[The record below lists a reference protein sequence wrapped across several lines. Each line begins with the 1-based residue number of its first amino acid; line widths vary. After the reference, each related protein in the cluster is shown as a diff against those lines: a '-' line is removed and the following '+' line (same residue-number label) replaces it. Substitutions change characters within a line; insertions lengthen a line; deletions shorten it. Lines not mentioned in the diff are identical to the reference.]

1 MARTRSNINALS
13 HLLGDCT
20 VPIFV
25 LDAQRRFVYGN
36 AACFAWLQVEP
47 GSLAGK
53 RCDYH
58 SGLPSDPEQSS
69 LNGLC
74 PPPEVFLGRDGHG
87 QIAWARRDGTW
98 ERRWA
103 RFLALGS
110 AADDKACGVL
120 VWVDGPATSPDAV
133 PPFRTASG
141 EDRHAALRQVLS
153 ELGER
158 FHLDQVIG
166 QHPAILRAREIIRL
180 AVQSDSRTLVVG
192 PPGSGREHV
201 ARAVHFGGGHRD
213 AAPLAPLACH
223 LLDAELLNQTITSFA
238 ASCAELQVEHPGTLL
253 LLEVD
258 RLSSDAQAALA
269 GILSIGELGLRT
281 VATARHSLIEL
292 AAKDGFRHDLA
303 FALSTLEIALPPVS
317 QRRDDIPLLAQY
329 FLERENASGG
339 KQLSS
344 FADQAIEQLLLH
356 AWPGNLDELASCV
369 ATACRRASGPQVTV
383 ADLPESLRLA
393 VQAASRPRKKAES
406 IQLDLFLE
414 EVEQELFRRALQRS
428 KGNKAKVAR
437 LLGISRSRAVRRL
450 QHFHMSPDDPPP
462 TPDQPG

>member
-13 HLLGDCT
+13 HLLGDCD
-20 VPIFV
+20 VPIFA

-47 GSLAGK
+47 RSLMGK

-58 SGLPSDPEQSS
+58 SGPPGDPEQRS

-74 PPPEVFLGRDGHG
+74 PPPEVFLGRDGRG
-87 QIAWARRDGTW
+87 QIAWPRRDDTW
-98 ERRWA
+98 EHRPA
-103 RFLALGS
+103 RFLSLGS

-120 VWVDGPATSPDAV
+120 VLVDGPETSPAAES
-133 PPFRTASG
+133 PFRAASG
-141 EDRHAALRQVLS
+141 EDRHATLRQVLS

-166 QHPAILRAREIIRL
+166 QHPAIMRAREIIRL
-180 AVQSDSRTLVVG
+180 AVQTDSRTLVIG

-201 ARAVHFGGGHRD
+201 ARAVHYGGGHRD
-213 AAPLAPLACH
+213 AAPLAPLACN
-223 LLDAELLNQTITSFA
+223 LLDAELLNQTIASFA

-269 GILSIGELGLRT
+269 GILSIRELDLRT
-281 VATARHSLIEL
+281 VATARHSLIDL
-292 AAKDGFRHDLA
+292 AAKDQFRRDLA
-303 FALSTLEIALPPVS
+303 FALSTLEIVLPPLS

-329 FLERENASGG
+329 FLERENAIGG

-344 FADQAIEQLLLH
+344 FADQAVEHLLLH
-356 AWPGNLDELASCV
+356 AWPGNLDELATCI

-383 ADLPESLRLA
+383 ADLPEPLQLA
-393 VQAASRPRKKAES
+393 ARAASRPRKKAES

-414 EVEQELFRRALQRS
+414 EVERELFRRALHRS

-437 LLGISRSRAVRRL
+437 LLGITRSRAVRRL
-450 QHFHMSPDDPPP
+450 QHFKLSPDDPPP
-462 TPDQPG
+462 VPDQPG